1 MEDALITKVQWSID
15 QQVYPPTHQYDVRTL
30 KPGKVLA
37 ARVKLLEALCP
48 AMFRAT
54 RFLDV
59 GASKG
64 YFSLRLAAA
73 GAQVMAIDPDKS
85 VLMTWAPI
93 CPENVTQV
101 CTGFSNIAR
110 WVDGTFDVVWIG
122 NGHHYLHRE
131 DPVGWLRRL
140 AGLAV
145 DHVIIEGPVGKGARG
160 FQDWAEGTVP
170 KESDWIA
177 EAEVYGLVLQDRCDS
192 VSYTPGRAMW
202 HLRKTN

>member
-1 MEDALITKVQWSID
+1 MDEALITTVQRRID

-48 AMFRAT
+48 AMFRAK

-73 GAQVMAIDPDKS
+73 GAQVMAIDPDRS
-85 VLMTWAPI
+85 VLMAWAPI
-93 CPENVTQV
+93 CPENVVQV
-101 CTGFSNIAR
+101 NTSFSNIAR

-122 NGHHYLHRE
+122 NGHHYLYRE
-131 DPVGWLRRL
+131 DPLCWLPRL
-140 AGLAV
+140 AGLAA
-145 DHVIIEGPVGKGARG
+145 DHVIIEGPAGGTTPG

-170 KESDWIA
+170 EESDWIA
-177 EAEVYGLVLQDRCDS
+177 EAEVHGLILQDQCPS
-192 VSYTPGRAMW
+192 VSYTPGRMVW